1 MGLNEQ
7 WRKFSHNK
15 KVKRVKELGLPERI
29 GVAKSPFTDPD
40 LLFELAKDRS
50 PQVRQVVAGNSSI
63 NSEVIKLLAHDVNS
77 MVRSIIAK
85 RFDLNEKFVDKLSLD
100 DSEDVL
106 IAVALREKLSFDQQ
120 TILSNSGSRVKQK
133 LAIRK
138 DLEFGVAVKLSND
151 EDPRVRVLL
160 AAMTPFEQILAEL
173 ENDNN
178 YEVQRIIAKRRG
190 NFNSQDAK
198 WLKHDHFSR
207 KQSKIDRD
215 SWMRIL
221 SNEIFR
227 NDLKG
232 RDSA

>member
-1 MGLNEQ
+1 VGLNEQ

-29 GVAKSPFTDPD
+29 GVAKSPFTNPD

-77 MVRSIIAK
+77 MVRTIIAK

-100 DSEDVL
+100 ESEDVL

-138 DLEFGVAVKLSND
+138 DLEFSVAVKLSND
-151 EDPRVRVLL
+151 EDPRVRVIL
-160 AAMTPFEQILAEL
+160 AAMTPFEQILTQL
-173 ENDNN
+173 ENDKN
-178 YEVQRIIAKRRG
+178 YEVQKIVAKRKG
-190 NFNSQDAK
+190 NYNSQDVK
-198 WLKHDHFSR
+198 WQKLDHSLR

-215 SWMRIL
+215 RWMRIL
-221 SNEIFR
+221 SNEIFK
-227 NDLKG
+227 NDFNN